1 MSSNTHPN
9 KPHSRFATVGKYLKD
24 YKKYLAVGGISIILN
39 NGLSMLIPLII
50 KVILDFIDQSAPSS
64 ILLEYI
70 GLSVILA
77 VVAGFFSFF
86 TRRTIIWMSR
96 KVEYRLRGELFSHL
110 LKLTPS
116 FYHNNRTGE
125 LMARAT
131 NDLEAVRMMVGPGI
145 MHISNTI
152 VTLAVALPLMIYLS
166 PKLTLYAVVPILLL
180 PPVIS
185 KISNLVYKRSIRI
198 QEEFAELTAT
208 AQENFAGVRVVR
220 AYGQENAEIENFQK
234 MSNRYVGVNMDMAK
248 VQAVFMPM
256 VTAIAALLNLVV
268 LYFGGVEVIQKQI
281 SLGTLVAFFT
291 YLAMMLWPLIAM
303 GWVISLYQ
311 RGVASLE
318 RIDRILKTEPEVS
331 NGKKEGYTEAMKGKI
346 EFRNLDFAYNGKKV
360 LEGISLVI
368 QPGETVGLVGQTGSG
383 KTTLISLLPRMF
395 PINRGQIFIDDVDI
409 NDWNLHELRKQVG
422 VATQEPFLF
431 SDDVRANIAFGA
443 DDIIESKVLSASRTA
458 ALDKDIENFPRGY
471 STIIGERG
479 ITLSGGQKQRTAI
492 ARAILIEPKILILD
506 DATSSVDTQT
516 EDEINNRI
524 KDVLTDRTAIVI
536 SHRVS
541 SVKDADKI
549 VYLENGRIVE
559 KGSHDELIETDGRY
573 AELYRKQL
581 LEHEL
586 EVLD

>member
-1 MSSNTHPN
+1 MTQNSHSGSS
-9 KPHSRFATVGKYLKD
+9 KSRFATVSKYLKD
-24 YKKYLAVGGISIILN
+24 YKKYLVLGGLCIVLSTGI
-39 NGLSMLIPLII
+39 SMLIPLII
-50 KVILDFIDQSAPSS
+50 KIILDFIEQSASPSV
-64 ILLEYI
+64 LLEYI
-70 GLSVILA
+70 VLSVLLA

-96 KVEYRLRGELFSHL
+96 KVEYRLRAELFSHL

-145 MHISNTI
+145 MHMSNTI
-152 VTLAVALPLMIYLS
+152 VTLLVALPLMIFLS
-166 PKLTLYAVVPILLL
+166 PKLTLYAAVPILFL
-180 PPVIS
+180 PPIIS

-198 QEEFAELTAT
+198 QEEFATLTAT

-220 AYGQENAEIENFQK
+220 AYGQEDAEIKNFQK
-234 MSNRYVGVNMDMAK
+234 MSDTYVGVNMDMAK
-248 VQAVFMPM
+248 VQAVFMPLI
-256 VTAIAALLNLVV
+256 TAIAAILNLVI
-268 LYFGGVEVIQKQI
+268 LYFGGLEVMSGKI

-291 YLAMMLWPLIAM
+291 YLSMMLWPIIAM

-318 RIDRILKTEPEVS
+318 RIDAVLRTRPDVENNS
-331 NGKKEGYTEAMKGKI
+331 QNGHSQPMTGKI
-346 EFRNLDFAYNGKKV
+346 EFRDLDFAYNGKKV
-360 LEGISLVI
+360 LEGINLTI
-368 QPGETVGLVGQTGSG
+368 KPGETVGLVGPTGSG
-383 KTTLISLLPRMF
+383 KTTLISLLPRLF
-395 PINRGQIFIDDVDI
+395 PTERGRIFIDDVDI
-409 NDWNLHELRKQVG
+409 NDWDLKQLRKQIG

-431 SDDVRANIAFGA
+431 SDDVRSNIAFGS

-458 ALDKDIENFPRGY
+458 ALDKDVDNFPRGY

-492 ARAILIEPKILILD
+492 ARAILVEPKILILD
-506 DATSSVDTQT
+506 DATSSVDTET
-516 EDEINNRI
+516 EDEINHRI
-524 KDVLTDRTAIVI
+524 KDVLKGRTAIII

-541 SVKDADKI
+541 SVKDADTI
-549 VYLENGRIVE
+549 VYLKEGRIAE
-559 KGSHDELIETDGRY
+559 KGSHDELLEADGYY
-573 AELYRKQL
+573 AELYRRQL

>member
-1 MSSNTHPN
+1 MKSNMTSEN
-9 KPHSRFATVGKYLKD
+9 RQSRFATVSKYLKN
-24 YKKYLAVGGISIILN
+24 YKKYLLLGAICVIFN

-50 KVILDFIDQSAPSS
+50 KTILDFIEQSAPPS

-70 GLSVILA
+70 LLSVLLA
-77 VVAGFFSFF
+77 TVAGFFSFF
-86 TRRTIIWMSR
+86 TRRSIIWMSR

-110 LKLTPS
+110 LELTPS

-166 PKLTLYAVVPILLL
+166 PTLTLYSIVPILLL
-180 PPVIS
+180 PPIIS
-185 KISNLVYKRSIRI
+185 RISNLVYKRSIRI
-198 QEEFAELTAT
+198 QEEFAALTAT

-220 AYGQENAEIENFQK
+220 AYGQEEAEIRNFQM
-234 MSNRYVGVNMDMAK
+234 MSNKYVGVNMDMAK
-248 VQAVFMPM
+248 VQAIFMPM
-256 VTAIAALLNLVV
+256 ITAVAALLNLVV
-268 LYFGGVEVIQKQI
+268 LYFGGIEVMHGNI

-291 YLAMMLWPLIAM
+291 YLSMMLWPLIAM

-318 RIDRILKTEPEVS
+318 RIDAVLRTPPDVQDGSKVGHS
-331 NGKKEGYTEAMKGKI
+331 AAMKGKI
-346 EFRNLDFAYNGKKV
+346 EFRNLDFAYNGKKI
-360 LEGISLVI
+360 LENINLTI

-383 KTTLISLLPRMF
+383 KTTLISLLPRLF
-395 PINRGQIFIDDVDI
+395 PAKPGTILIDDVDI
-409 NDWNLHELRKQVG
+409 NDWNLHELRKQIG

-431 SDDVRANIAFGA
+431 SDDVRSNISFGS
-443 DDIIESKVLSASRTA
+443 DDIIESKVASASYAA
-458 ALDKDIENFPRGY
+458 ALDKDINNFPRGY

-492 ARAILIEPKILILD
+492 ARAILVEPKILILD
-506 DATSSVDTQT
+506 DATSSVDTET
-516 EDEINNRI
+516 EDEINHRI
-524 KDVLTDRTAIVI
+524 RDVLKGRTAIII

-541 SVKDADKI
+541 SVKDADTI
-549 VYLENGRIVE
+549 VYLKDGKISEQ
-559 KGSHDELIETDGRY
+559 GSHDELIESDGYY
-573 AELYRKQL
+573 AKLYRRQL